1 MGEQFLKKLENRF
14 KARGDRSKKAL
25 EAPNLLSNKPEIMAT
40 DLPVTLSCD
49 TGLQPGDRVHLER
62 TREGIRVVDGNVPI
76 GTTDAPPAIRKAIA
90 ARGVAAAVVHAR
102 SAFGGITIRIREEDD
117 DGS

>member
-1 MGEQFLKKLENRF
+1 MGEQFLKKLENNF

-25 EAPNLLSNKPEIMAT
+25 EAPTLLSNKPEILAT
-40 DLPVTLSCD
+40 DLAVTPSCD
-49 TGLQPGDRVHLER
+49 TGVQPGDLLLLEW
-62 TREGIRVVDGNVPI
+62 TREGIRVVDGNVVI
-76 GTTDAPPAIRKAIA
+76 GTIDAPPAIRQAIA

-102 SAFGGITIRIREEDD
+102 SAFGGITLRIREEDD